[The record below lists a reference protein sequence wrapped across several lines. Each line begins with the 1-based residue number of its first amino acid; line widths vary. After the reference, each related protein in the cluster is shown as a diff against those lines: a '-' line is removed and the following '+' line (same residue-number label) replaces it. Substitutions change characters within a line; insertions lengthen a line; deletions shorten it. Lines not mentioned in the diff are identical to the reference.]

1 MTSYRAV
8 IALVGIAMLSACTG
22 EAGER
27 DLAAACR
34 YQLDQAGRELS
45 HAKAQGF
52 GDSVAWSKAASL
64 LAAAKVQQTFEEYQN
79 CLEKSRQARQYL
91 ASIQN

>member
-1 MTSYRAV
+1 MTRYRAL
-8 IALVGIAMLSACTG
+8 IALLGAAILSACTG

-34 YQLDQAGRELS
+34 YQLDQAGQELS
-45 HAKAQGF
+45 HAKAGGF

-79 CLEKSRQARQYL
+79 CLEKSRQAREYL
-91 ASIQN
+91 ASMRP